1 MVRFRYIIA
10 LILLASW
17 LPATQRCALRA
28 AGVSAWLGLHESD
41 DDDCPPGT
49 DCGKDGCQILEQ
61 HLVQPA
67 ALVMVTPAW
76 HLLAFLP
83 ELPMP
88 ELQVIPPPAPVIS
101 CRPQM
106 RQLRVVRCWH
116 FERRSAL
123 SPRAPSLTC

>member
-17 LPATQRCALRA
+17 LPATQRCALQA
-28 AGVSAWLGLHESD
+28 AGVPVWLVLHASD

-76 HLLAFLP
+76 HVLALLP
-83 ELPMP
+83 GLPMP
-88 ELQVIPPPAPVIS
+88 ELRASPPSVPMIF

-123 SPRAPSLTC
+123 PPGRPR